1 MNFYDNLWFYDEF
14 MSIYVKIDD
23 NRQYLIWI
31 VLKCKLQFELITENV
46 EIWAQSEDIGQEVP
60 DSSLL

>member
-1 MNFYDNLWFYDEF
+1 MNFYDDLWFYDKF

-31 VLKCKLQFELITENV
+31 VLKCKLQFELIAENV